1 MSANNI
7 YSDRTLKRQAKR
19 RAYNILS
26 EVNYAESEAADIN
39 VCLEKNAPADD
50 VWSDAASDWPMSYE
64 SDELKT
70 GFNVED
76 NVIDGFWSSALTET
90 DSSGDEFVESAEWLG
105 EDRSKI

>member
-39 VCLEKNAPADD
+39 VCLEKNETP
-50 VWSDAASDWPMSYE
+50 
-64 SDELKT
+64 DE
-70 GFNVED
+70 EWD
-76 NVIDGFWSSALTET
+76 EYITEW
-90 DSSGDEFVESAEWLG
+90 VAEYGKSL
-105 EDRSKI
+105 RN